1 MMKTTSI
8 LSIASNERKRFRCIC
23 LCMLLSGLSVFAQL
37 YLFQPLLSDLCRFY
51 NISVVSGS
59 LSVSVSTL
67 GMALGLFVLAFK
79 ADAVSRGKLMG
90 GALIASSL
98 LTLLSVLA
106 FNYPLLLLAN
116 FLKGAVLAGV
126 SAVALAYLT
135 EEVDTQI
142 IGLAISLYLSGN
154 TLGGMAG
161 RVSGTLLAGWA
172 DWHVAVLVIGA
183 VSLLLGMMFVRLF
196 PASRNFRPVS
206 VAVRV
211 KLGQMI
217 RLLGNR
223 NFVGVYLIAA
233 LSMGVFVSVYN
244 YLSFLLES
252 PTFGLPHYVVA
263 GVFLMYTAGVAG
275 SIVTGRLSDRYS
287 SYTLLR
293 GSLVL
298 MLVGLLLLLVM
309 RLEFVIL
316 GLGILTFAFFSTHT
330 MASRIVSIEAHE
342 ARSSATSLYWLFYYT
357 GSSLLGSATGV
368 LLPDYGWEGLVTGL
382 MMLVCM
388 SFVVACVALPVY
400 RMTLKPMKR
409 NIHI

>member
-1 MMKTTSI
+1 MIPTSSHPVS
-8 LSIASNERKRFRCIC
+8 LAERKRFRSIR

-37 YLFQPLLSDLCRFY
+37 YLFQPLLSDLCSFY
-51 NISVVSGS
+51 GISAVTGS
-59 LSVSVSTL
+59 LSVSASTI
-67 GMALGLFVLAFK
+67 GMAVGLFVLAFK
-79 ADAVSRGKLMG
+79 ADAVSRGRLMG
-90 GALIASSL
+90 GSLIASSL

-135 EEVDTQI
+135 EEVDAAV

-183 VSLLLGMMFVRLF
+183 VSLLLGMIFVRLL
-196 PASRNFRPVS
+196 PASRHFRPSAVP
-206 VAVRV
+206 VRV
-211 KLGQMI
+211 KLGQMA
-217 RLLGNR
+217 RLLGSR
-223 NFVGVYLIAA
+223 SFVGAYLIAA

-252 PTFGLPHYVVA
+252 PAFGLPHYVVA

-275 SIVTGRLSDRYS
+275 SVLTGRLSDRHS
-287 SYTLLR
+287 PYTLLR
-293 GSLVL
+293 GSLLLMVL
-298 MLVGLLLLLVM
+298 GLLLLLVP
-309 RLEFVIL
+309 RLESIVV

-330 MASRIVSIEAHE
+330 MASRIVSMQARE

-357 GSSLLGSATGV
+357 GSSLLGSATGI
-368 LLPDYGWEGLVTGL
+368 LLSDYGWPVFVAGLTV
-382 MMLVCM
+382 LVGV
-388 SFVVACVALPVY
+388 SFGVSCVALPVH
-400 RMTLKPMKR
+400 RLALRPVKHSI
-409 NIHI
+409 NS

>member
-1 MMKTTSI
+1 MKTTST
-8 LSIASNERKRFRCIC
+8 LFMASDERIRFCRIR

-51 NISVVSGS
+51 NISAVSGS
-59 LSVSVSTL
+59 LSVSASTI
-67 GMALGLFVLAFK
+67 GMAVGLFVLAFK
-79 ADAVSRGKLMG
+79 ADAVSRGRLMG

-106 FNYPLLLLAN
+106 FNYPLLLLVN
-116 FLKGAVLAGV
+116 FLKGALLSGV

-135 EEVDTQI
+135 EEVDTRN

-154 TLGGMAG
+154 TLGGMVG

-172 DWHVAVLVIGA
+172 DWHIAVFVIGA
-183 VSLLLGMMFVRLF
+183 VSLLLGMMFVRLL
-196 PASRNFRPVS
+196 PASRNFRPTLVS
-206 VAVRV
+206 VSA

-223 NFVGVYLIAA
+223 NVVGVYLIAA

-252 PTFGLPHYVVA
+252 PVFGLPHYVVA
-263 GVFLMYTAGVAG
+263 GVFLMYTAGMAG
-275 SIVTGRLSDRYS
+275 SVVTGRLSDRYNPC
-287 SYTLLR
+287 TLLR
-293 GSLVL
+293 SSLVL

-309 RLEFVIL
+309 RLEYIIL
-316 GLGILTFAFFSTHT
+316 GLGILTFAFFGTHT
-330 MASRIVSIEAHE
+330 MASRIVSLQAHE
-342 ARSSATSLYWLFYYT
+342 ARSSATSLYWLFYYM

-368 LLPDYGWEGLVTGL
+368 LFSGYGWEGLVTGL
-382 MMLVCM
+382 AILIGV
-388 SFVVACVALPVY
+388 SFVVACVALPLY
-400 RMTLKPMKR
+400 RVTLTPMKLS
-409 NIHI
+409 IHI

>member
-1 MMKTTSI
+1 M
-8 LSIASNERKRFRCIC
+8 ASDERIRFRRIR

-51 NISVVSGS
+51 NISAVSGS
-59 LSVSVSTL
+59 LSVSASTI
-67 GMALGLFVLAFK
+67 GMAAGLFVLAFK
-79 ADAVSRGKLMG
+79 ADSVSRGRLMG
-90 GALIASSL
+90 RSLIASSL

-116 FLKGAVLAGV
+116 FLKGFILSGV

-135 EEVDTQI
+135 EEVDTRV

-183 VSLLLGMMFVRLF
+183 VSLLLGMMFVRLL
-196 PASRNFRPVS
+196 PASRNFQPTPVS
-206 VAVRV
+206 VGD
-211 KLGQMI
+211 KLGQMV
-217 RLLGNR
+217 RLLGSR
-223 NFVGVYLIAA
+223 SFVGVYFIAA

-252 PTFGLPHYVVA
+252 PAFGLPHYVVA

-287 SYTLLR
+287 PYALLR

-298 MLVGLLLLLVM
+298 MLVGLLFLLVM
-309 RLEFVIL
+309 RLEYIVL

-330 MASRIVSIEAHE
+330 MASRIVSMQAGES
-342 ARSSATSLYWLFYYT
+342 RSSATSLYWLFYYT

-368 LLPDYGWEGLVTGL
+368 LLSDYGWEGLVAGL
-382 MMLVCM
+382 MLLVGV

-400 RMTLKPMKR
+400 RMTLKPMKHS
-409 NIHI
+409 IHP